1 MLFPGWSSLLVMFK
15 SESKDV
21 SPGMEE
27 AKSPEVGRL
36 RLLPGVFQVSGVPT
50 KAKGARS

>member
-1 MLFPGWSSLLVMFK
+1 MLVMFK

-21 SPGMEE
+21 SPGVEE

-50 KAKGARS
+50 KAKGARN